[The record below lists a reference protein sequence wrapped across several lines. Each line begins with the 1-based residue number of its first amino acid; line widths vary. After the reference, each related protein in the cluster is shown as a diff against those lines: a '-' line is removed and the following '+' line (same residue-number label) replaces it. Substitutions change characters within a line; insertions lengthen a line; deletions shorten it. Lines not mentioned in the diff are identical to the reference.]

1 MDWPLPEAVRK
12 GEIWQN
18 PPTPQKRPN
27 PTPLTPSKI
36 QRSPVGIPG
45 QITALAASGLRELR
59 VSKSES
65 LKQRSGKSH
74 FSICHI
80 KEKGEHANWL
90 VIFSLDNR
98 WPLSHGSRQSGR
110 CCLPASSLGPTRS
123 GLREAPSFCLLLLH
137 PGLVLV
143 PSLQRS
149 EKNLLFLS
157 RSLSHDPEQVHVGPW
172 GAHGAPSLGRD
183 SEDGRE
189 HGTLELG
196 PWRGCPGAVGTQERR
211 LT

>member
-36 QRSPVGIPG
+36 QRNPVGIPG

-149 EKNLLFLS
+149 EKTFS
-157 RSLSHDPEQVHVGPW
+157 SSLVHSAMILGKSTWGPGVPTEPPAW
-172 GAHGAPSLGRD
+172 
-183 SEDGRE
+183 E
-189 HGTLELG
+189 
-196 PWRGCPGAVGTQERR
+196 GTQKMGENMAPWSWGHGGDAQGLWGPRR
-211 LT
+211 GA